1 MLHGIA
7 ATAANAYD
15 LYHCVLRCAIDYLK
29 HRHLLLVL
37 EVVAKPVPYAVKRA
51 ALLAALFF
59 SAFLFSL

>member
-7 ATAANAYD
+7 AAAANANHLDY
-15 LYHCVLRCAIDYLK
+15 CVLRCAIDYLK
-29 HRHLLLVL
+29 HRLLLLVL
-37 EVVAKPVPYAVKRA
+37 EVFAKPVPYAVKRA